1 MITSADLQ
9 SIGIFEDFPME
20 AISAIIPR
28 LTEKYFPAG
37 TTIIYRGDPGYS
49 MFMIL
54 SGTVNVTLINDE
66 KVEYVLTTQ
75 KPGDVFGE
83 IALMTGEP
91 RSANVK
97 ALTDV
102 HLAELSQ
109 EVFLELVSA
118 FPKLNE
124 NLLRLL
130 MQRKARTT
138 VRQQYASLER
148 EEIIAKFLSQKD
160 PDIDHFIGKT
170 KWTAD
175 TNAAIIKLAAAK
187 GNVLIL
193 GERGTGK
200 DLAARLIHMHGPVG
214 NRPLYRL
221 DCANPPPIQ
230 REVEEGKADKK
241 DVLHSEIAQESALFG
256 HSADAGS
263 YARGIRRGYL
273 ELADGGSIILENID
287 SLSPHVQRL
296 LVQYYRAGA
305 FTPVGGSRQIS
316 SKVRLIATTSLPLE
330 KLKEKGVFEPELLE
344 LAGAETLNLKPLRDR
359 KKDIPVI
366 AEYLVE
372 EYNKKFSRHVT
383 SFSKEAMNLIVD
395 HNWPLNID
403 ELRQVIERAVV
414 IAEGAVIHE
423 SQIFLNL
430 PTFSTTGKI
439 NILKFSSVRDILS
452 HRLIPAGLKLVT
464 VPFILLLIFYTL
476 TGPQENN
483 LANLVVWGVWWP
495 FLIISIFISARSWCG
510 YCPLPV
516 VGEYIGRLQKGF
528 RPVPGVLINYGV
540 WIGVIGFIIILM
552 TEHIFNMFTNAYAT
566 GILLVTILSGAVITT
581 ILFGKRS
588 WCKHICPLGRMVAQ
602 YSAISMLELG
612 SNSNVCTSQCQTHDC
627 VKDGNCPMGIHP
639 SAASSTKDCVLCFAC
654 MKSCQHRS
662 VRIDARYPWQEFLN
676 RQKWELSG
684 ALFAVFL
691 TSSVLAVKLPESP
704 LYRKYILHT
713 PELSHSLL
721 TGLGESL
728 PILLAFVALLLIV
741 SGLPFKKDGQ
751 RHFIHAGYTYQF
763 LGFFGFFNIYLHEF
777 IYNGHNLLP
786 WMVNVFSFGSFSL
799 PEALIPN
806 LGTLKALVPL
816 FTLAGGAASLLTLRL
831 LAGKYEFSRAVYR
844 GHQAVMM
851 LVILIF
857 LVIL

>member
-1 MITSADLQ
+1 MITSNDLQ
-9 SIGIFEDFPME
+9 AIGIFEDLPLDT
-20 AISAIIPR
+20 ISAVIPR
-28 LTEKYFPAG
+28 LAEKHFPAG

-102 HLAELSQ
+102 RLAELSQ
-109 EVFLELVSA
+109 EVFLELVTT

-130 MQRKARTT
+130 MQRKARST

-148 EEIIAKFLSQKD
+148 EEIIAKFLSRQD

-170 KWTAD
+170 KWTTD
-175 TNAAIIKLAAAK
+175 TNTAIAKLATAE

-221 DCANPPPIQ
+221 DCANPPPVQ
-230 REVEEGKADKK
+230 RDSGEGNNEK
-241 DVLHSEIAQESALFG
+241 DVLHFEIAQESALFG

-263 YARGIRRGYL
+263 YAKGIRRGYL

-287 SLSPHVQRL
+287 FLSHRVQRL
-296 LVQYYRAGA
+296 LVQFYRSGV
-305 FTPVGGSRQIS
+305 FTPSGGNRQIP
-316 SKVRLIATTSLPLE
+316 SKVRLIATTAQPLE
-330 KLKEKGVFEPELLE
+330 KLKEEGGIEKELLD
-344 LAGAETLNLKPLRDR
+344 LAGVEILQLKPLRER

-366 AEYLVE
+366 AEYFVSKFNE
-372 EYNKKFSRHVT
+372 KFSRHVT
-383 SFSKEAMNLIVD
+383 GFSKEAMNLIVD
-395 HNWPLNID
+395 HDWPLNVD

-414 IAEGAVIHE
+414 IAEVPVINV

-430 PTFSTTGKI
+430 PTFSTTGKF
-439 NILKFSSVRDILS
+439 NILKFSSVRDTLS

-464 VPFILLLIFYTL
+464 VPFILLLIIYTL
-476 TGPQENN
+476 VGPPEHN
-483 LANLVVWGVWWP
+483 LANLVVWAIWWP
-495 FLIISIFISARSWCG
+495 FLIFSIFFSARSWCG

-516 VGEYIGRLQKGF
+516 VGEYVGKFRKGF
-528 RPVPGVLINYGV
+528 RSVPGVLIKYGI
-540 WIGVIGFIIILM
+540 WIGVVGFILILQ
-552 TEHIFNMFTNAYAT
+552 TEHLFNMFNKAHAT
-566 GILLVTILSGAVITT
+566 GVLLVTILSGAVFTT

-602 YSAISMLELG
+602 YSTISMLELG

-627 VKDGNCPMGIHP
+627 VREGNCPMGIHP

-662 VRIDARYPWQEFLN
+662 VRIDARYPWQELLN
-676 RQKWELSG
+676 KQRWELSG
-684 ALFAVFL
+684 ATFAVLL
-691 TSSVLAVKLPESP
+691 TASVLAVKLPQSE
-704 LYRKYILHT
+704 LYRTFVLREPI
-713 PELSHSLL
+713 LSHSPIS
-721 TGLGESL
+721 GLVEGL
-728 PILLAFVALLLIV
+728 PILIAFVVLMLAA
-741 SGLPFKKDGQ
+741 SGLPFKKEGQ

-763 LGFFGFFNIYLHEF
+763 LGFAGFFNIYLHEF

-786 WMVNVFSFGSFSL
+786 WMVNLFSFGSLTL
-799 PEALIPN
+799 PDALIPN
-806 LGTLKALVPL
+806 LGTLKALLPL
-816 FTLAGGAASLLTLRL
+816 ITLAGGIASLLMLKVM
-831 LAGKYEFSRAVYR
+831 ADKYEFSRAVYR
-844 GHQAVMM
+844 GHQAVMVF
-851 LVILIF
+851 VILVF
-857 LVIL
+857 LIIL